1 MYIAV
6 FALLLLFTV
15 STFMSK
21 KQDFQYYFLFAV
33 LSLALIFRYG
43 QGIDYFSYNY
53 IYKSCTSF
61 YIAIFNPE
69 NLHIEF
75 GFRLLYALFNTLHL
89 DFTALIACVSVFEM
103 CMLHRFLKRHCV
115 NPTFSL
121 FLFFPT
127 FYLTYY
133 FSIMRQGIV
142 IAVLLGVMV
151 DHIKARNWKK
161 YIATTVILVL
171 FHSSALVLF
180 IIPIVLRF
188 ELKTIYFFSA
198 FAAVIA
204 FVMLNPGMMNVLRN
218 IPMLGEKIYIYVE
231 TSPSWLSLMERLVSF
246 SLVCVLFYSSAN
258 KDISEGMTDFM
269 KIYALGTVLYI
280 ALMPF
285 AIISSR
291 VVVYFK
297 IFEIILLPALLVRKT
312 KMRVIITAAVI
323 SIAVVMFYKNIHSY
337 VLQGYYFDNINVW
350 NYPYI
355 SVFNKDDIWNYRKIS
370 WYIENMPK

>member
-1 MYIAV
+1 
-6 FALLLLFTV
+6 
-15 STFMSK
+15 
-21 KQDFQYYFLFAV
+21 
-33 LSLALIFRYG
+33 
-43 QGIDYFSYNY
+43 
-53 IYKSCTSF
+53 
-61 YIAIFNPE
+61 
-69 NLHIEF
+69 
-75 GFRLLYALFNTLHL
+75 
-89 DFTALIACVSVFEM
+89 
-103 CMLHRFLKRHCV
+103 
-115 NPTFSL
+115 
-121 FLFFPT
+121 
-127 FYLTYY
+127 
-133 FSIMRQGIV
+133 
-142 IAVLLGVMV
+142 
-151 DHIKARNWKK
+151 
-161 YIATTVILVL
+161 
-171 FHSSALVLF
+171 
-180 IIPIVLRF
+180 
-188 ELKTIYFFSA
+188 
-198 FAAVIA
+198 
-204 FVMLNPGMMNVLRN
+204 
-218 IPMLGEKIYIYVE
+218 MLGEKIYIYVE